1 MAKTTTKMTTLQR
14 RTISHQYR
22 QTIEELQE
30 QVRRLRERVHDLE
43 TLIEGEQRRHTAEV
57 RRLNE
62 QASLEEARQL
72 IRETEL
78 LAQRRQAIELLAR
91 IEKGAV

>member
-1 MAKTTTKMTTLQR
+1 MAMTASQR
-14 RTISHQYR
+14 RTISQQYH

-43 TLIEGEQRRHTAEV
+43 AAAENQTRQYAAEI

-62 QASLEEARQL
+62 EASVDKARQL
-72 IRETEL
+72 RRESEL
-78 LAQRRQAIELLAR
+78 VAQRHMAVELLAR
-91 IEKGAV
+91 IEKGVQ

>member
-1 MAKTTTKMTTLQR
+1 MAKTVTKMTTSQR

-43 TLIEGEQRRHTAEV
+43 TLLDGKDRQHAAEV
-57 RRLNE
+57 RRLKERLDE
-62 QASLEEARQL
+62 QDTQQL
-72 IRETEL
+72 RRETEL
-78 LAQRRQAIELLAR
+78 VAQRHMAIELLAR
-91 IEKGAV
+91 IEREM

>member
-1 MAKTTTKMTTLQR
+1 MMGKAVQR
-14 RTISHQYR
+14 VS
-22 QTIEELQE
+22 ELVE

-43 TLIEGEQRRHTAEV
+43 TLLDGKDRQHAAEV

-72 IRETEL
+72 MRETEL
-78 LAQRRQAIELLAR
+78 LAQRHLMVELLAR
-91 IEKGAV
+91 IEREM